1 METAFCSP
9 ASLASRF
16 DAMLHPV
23 DADADADADAGA
35 DRDTDVS
42 VLNFPTNT
50 SSHGDDDMKGS
61 DGWRL
66 ASDASTASSRVTT
79 PEPQPPPPSLSS
91 TAIERPIA
99 RQTFGLPPPPALPP
113 PKYHT
118 GSSEH
123 HHSSTKQPN
132 GAAIQPPPPLVDVPD
147 YDAFQ
152 RSQAS
157 GLNHPPPH
165 PPPPARLVQYNDP
178 GRHGPVI
185 PPPPPTYLTQGQAK
199 DSPNTMRQVHLSQM
213 LQGPPCHPVPAA
225 YHKYSSSHG
234 QRKKKNRSKR
244 RTHQTREHGNSS
256 DSGSST
262 FSLTR
267 PSRAMSC
274 SSASSSEEDPIAYRN
289 SRQFPPEFP
298 APPTSRYSAPR
309 SRSLATNRIT
319 SWVSQ
324 YEKSQSP
331 RRTRLGPTAL
341 TKLSEEVG
349 SRDDGSV
356 LSDASSY
363 AEVELLWQQLKEKRA
378 KLSDIKVQMAERRQ
392 ELRHLRRRKEDAD
405 NAFMSII
412 RPMLVSQRG
421 ILQTSVHLLD
431 SRAADMQD
439 LRDDYHSRESD
450 YEALE
455 LMVDDEEKQLSGLET
470 RFFSLLAAGQTKVE
484 RASPSEEVSSETE
497 SSCSP
502 SDLPFELRGISA
514 DKPSEDLHPLYV
526 ELTSAVGDLENA
538 KEEYDDLLYVK
549 DQYEYEAELEKT
561 TGKKTTVD
569 MEEFFDEFPAEE
581 DRMKAEVCHLEDQV
595 QYLKKLCESKRVMR
609 KHMSVRM
616 AFALDPHTKFE
627 DMELEDRVTIL
638 SRHKTLAH
646 PVFPELLSQPDHVL
660 AEPEPWTSLQALR
673 AATRLPDDDARK
685 RDRQRLAAKEY
696 SIDSLMQGAGTGGRG
711 DFVNRWLLHQLRIS
725 PLNVRLLH
733 STFVSSRSLKIRDM
747 WRWQCDVMYYW
758 WRDNTVAL
766 TEGVVNRITSAGS
779 DYSSRLGTPQMS
791 RAASDGRARRLRRRT
806 SGRLDS
812 DDAVTMGG

>member
-1 METAFCSP
+1 METAVCSP
-9 ASLASRF
+9 ASLAPRF

-23 DADADADADAGA
+23 DADADADAERDA
-35 DRDTDVS
+35 DVS

-66 ASDASTASSRVTT
+66 ASDASTTSSRVTT
-79 PEPQPPPPSLSS
+79 PEPQPPPPLPPMV
-91 TAIERPIA
+91 IERPFP
-99 RQTFGLPPPPALPP
+99 RQIFGHPPPPALPP
-113 PKYHT
+113 PKYRT
-118 GSSEH
+118 SSLEH
-123 HHSSTKQPN
+123 DPSSTKQPN

-147 YDAFQ
+147 CDAFQ
-152 RSQAS
+152 RSQTS
-157 GLNHPPPH
+157 GLNRLPSH
-165 PPPPARLVQYNDP
+165 PPPPPRPLQYNDRNP
-178 GRHGPVI
+178 GRHGPI
-185 PPPPPTYLTQGQAK
+185 ILPPPPAT
-199 DSPNTMRQVHLSQM
+199 DNSNIMRRGHLSQTPQH
-213 LQGPPCHPVPAA
+213 LVGHAVSAA
-225 YHKYSSSHG
+225 GDEPSRSNG
-234 QRKKKNRSKR
+234 QRKKKNRCTR
-244 RTHQTREHGNSS
+244 RTHHTHGHSNSS
-256 DSGSST
+256 ESGSST

-267 PSRAMSC
+267 PSRAMSW

-298 APPTSRYSAPR
+298 APPTSRDSAPR

-331 RRTRLGPTAL
+331 RRMRLGGIAP

-349 SRDDGSV
+349 SRDEGSV

-378 KLSDIKVQMAERRQ
+378 KLNDIKVQMAKRRQ

-421 ILQTSVHLLD
+421 ILQTSFHLLD

-439 LRDDYHSRESD
+439 LRNDYHSRESD

-455 LMVDDEEKQLSGLET
+455 LMVDDEEKQLNGLET

-484 RASPSEEVSSETE
+484 RASPSDEGSSETE
-497 SSCSP
+497 SSSP

-526 ELTSAVGDLENA
+526 ELTEAVGDLENA
-538 KEEYDDLLYVK
+538 REEYDDLLYVK
-549 DQYEYEAELEKT
+549 DQYEYEAQLKKT
-561 TGKKTTVD
+561 IGKKTTAD
-569 MEEFFDEFPAEE
+569 MEEFFVEFPAEE
-581 DRMKAEVCHLEDQV
+581 DRMKAEVSQLEGRVDR
-595 QYLKKLCESKRVMR
+595 LKKLCEDKKVMR

-616 AFALDPHTKFE
+616 AYTLDPHTKFE
-627 DMELEDRVTIL
+627 DMELEDRASIL
-638 SRHKTLAH
+638 ARHKTLAH
-646 PVFPELLSQPDHVL
+646 PIFPELLSQPDYVL
-660 AEPEPWTSLQALR
+660 AEPEPRTSLQALR
-673 AATRLPDDDARK
+673 AATRLPNDDAQK
-685 RDRQRLAAKEY
+685 RDKQRLAAKEY
-696 SIDSLMQGAGTGGRG
+696 SIDSLMRGEGTGGRG

-725 PLNVRLLH
+725 HLNVQILH
-733 STFVSSRSLKIRDM
+733 STFVSNRSLKIRDL

-758 WRDNTVAL
+758 SRDNTVAL

-791 RAASDGRARRLRRRT
+791 RAASDGQARRLRHRT

-812 DDAVTMGG
+812 DDAVTVGG